1 MDGSIVRIFLEDFI
15 TYKKVVFEPNS
26 HLNVIIGPNGTGKS
40 TLVCAMVLG
49 LGGKPKVLGR
59 ATNINSYIRANCK
72 IAKVEIELKNTSGPN
87 YIVTRILTDDG
98 KSSWQLNGQSATQKQ
113 VDELIMK
120 LNIQVDNLC
129 QFLPQDRV
137 ADFSKMNSQ
146 QRLESTMKCVGSPEM
161 TEYHVQLKDLCKR
174 LAEFDRHITI
184 TQQKLQNEEQRNDRI
199 QVTVGNI
206 SEKKTLLKLVELL
219 KQKRAW
225 MLFNI
230 ARRKSNEMKIDKE
243 GAMKA
248 LAEHKKRY
256 APMEK
261 KVSAAKEKVTDI
273 EKKIFKKNSEKSKK
287 YTAIREVQ
295 ECIEKIEDSIK
306 ENTRERD
313 RKIQSEEKRRNEVNA
328 LLQQI
333 SKLQNDLQN
342 ASEESVDMIQEELE
356 KLRIE
361 MNHKAAATMALRQER
376 ENLQTGLE
384 SVVLDVRAK
393 ENEKQKIED
402 VGNQRLEILRRRRNH
417 VYEAVM
423 WFRRNKDNFRYNI
436 FEPMML
442 EINVTVAGNAKY
454 VENVV
459 SSRDLVAF
467 TCEDKD
473 DMNKL
478 LTVLRDEQHLKI
490 NAVHSGPEHPSTS
503 TYKPYIPIGDLRQY
517 GFHSY
522 LREMIS
528 APEPIMKYLCR
539 MYKIYNIPV
548 GDASTY
554 AHCERIPLKMSYFF
568 TENHSFRVSVS
579 KYSGERSTRT
589 SEIPPPFYL
598 AITLDAER
606 LQELQA
612 KLEAQN
618 EEKARI
624 MNRLDFIQR
633 QLHHEE
639 RLIEECRQKRKTW
652 IECRD
657 HKRTVSARLNSKQ
670 MQLNGLENEKIDTD
684 AEKAKCKRNNQALIL
699 ELQDIHGR
707 MAEAMRQFSDCVIEC
722 NILQEEL
729 ENTRNI
735 AAVIENESRELS
747 RKCEET
753 QQLVQRIGQQFQ
765 EAKAEAFRLYNE
777 AEKMTG
783 GLNPKDEGFG
793 EFVKSWDLLPE
804 EEEELDKEIQDT
816 QAKAD
821 CLGDADEMVMQ
832 EYEKRKTHIASLQ
845 NTIYMKEEEREK
857 LKTDILDI
865 RNKWL
870 PPLKEL
876 VAQISQKYGECFSHI
891 GCAGEVLLDCGSN
904 EDDYEHYGLKIK
916 VKYRDGE
923 QMQELTQHL
932 QSGGERA
939 VATAIYMISLQE
951 LTHVPFCCVDEINQ
965 GMDAVNERMIFELL
979 VATTRNAGTAQYFLL
994 TPKLLPSLLYEP
1006 TMKVH
1011 CIFNGCGA
1019 LSCDNWDLEKMIERK
1034 IALDKKIAKKF

>member
-1 MDGSIVRIFLEDFI
+1 M
-15 TYKKVVFEPNS
+15 
-26 HLNVIIGPNGTGKS
+26 GKEHGHYDE
-40 TLVCAMVLG
+40 M
-49 LGGKPKVLGR
+49 KR
-59 ATNINSYIRANCK
+59 N
-72 IAKVEIELKNTSGPN
+72 ELKH
-87 YIVTRILTDDG
+87 L
-98 KSSWQLNGQSATQKQ
+98 
-113 VDELIMK
+113 
-120 LNIQVDNLC
+120 
-129 QFLPQDRV
+129 
-137 ADFSKMNSQ
+137 
-146 QRLESTMKCVGSPEM
+146 KCGCGE
-161 TEYHVQLKDLCKR
+161 
-174 LAEFDRHITI
+174 
-184 TQQKLQNEEQRNDRI
+184 DRI

-261 KVSAAKEKVTDI
+261 KVSAAKEKVTDL
-273 EKKIFKKNSEKSKK
+273 EKKIFKKCPCIYFHRIQKSKK

-503 TYKPYIPIGDLRQY
+503 TYKPYIPIGDLRLSGLFDGIEYSRIFEYAIRKVQDNRHGLELNRLHQLLVYADDVNMLGENTQTIRENAEILLEASKTVGLQY

-765 EAKAEAFRLYNE
+765 EAKAEAFRLYIE

-891 GCAGEVLLDCGSN
+891 GCAGEVLLDCGNN